1 MRNLL
6 KMISKRHKPHHYI
19 GLCLFGLLIIH
30 SLVFAGVG
38 QRRPDTRKEDSKVYL
53 LHADT
58 FRYKQFA
65 NQDAQVLNGNVRFR
79 HEAVLMFCDSAYFY
93 KNQNSFEAFGHV
105 RMEQGD
111 TLSLVGDY
119 LKYDGNSKIAE
130 VRYNVKMMHH
140 NSILLTDSL
149 NYDRLYDL
157 GYFFEGGK
165 LIDQDNVLTSDW
177 GEYSP
182 STREAIFNYNVK
194 LDNPKFVLTSDTLH
208 YNTLSKQAHIVG
220 PSNIVSGDTHI
231 YSESG
236 YYNTDTQQANL
247 FDRSVVMNKGSR
259 LTGDSLFYD
268 KYTGD
273 MHAFRNVIYEDK
285 INKHIL
291 EGHYCTYNEQNGKA
305 LVTDSALAKEFS
317 GGVDTMYVHAD
328 TFRVYTFNI
337 QTDSV
342 YRMLHAYY
350 HVRSYRT
357 DIQSVCDSLTYDT
370 RSARMVMY
378 DNPIVWNWG
387 QQLLGEEIHMFMNDS
402 TVDSVHVINQALLVE
417 RMDSVYYNQVTGR
430 LMKAFFDQGVLVQ
443 NQVIG
448 NVEVAYYPLDS
459 DSLIIGL
466 NRFQSS
472 ELRMF
477 MKEKKMSKMWSP
489 QSEGILYPLTLAPP
503 EENFLSNFVWF
514 DYIRPQNKDDIFEWR
529 AKKAG
534 TELKETVR
542 RQAPVQFLKNVKKKV
557 D

>member
-65 NQDAQVLNGNVRFR
+65 NQDAQVLNGNVQFR

-477 MKEKKMSKMWSP
+477 MKERKMSKMWSP

-503 EENFLSNFVWF
+503 EEIFLSNFVWF

>member
-220 PSNIVSGDTHI
+220 PSNIVSGDTHV

-273 MHAFRNVIYEDK
+273 MYAFRNVIYEDK

-317 GGVDTMYVHAD
+317 SGADTMYVHAD

-357 DIQSVCDSLTYDT
+357 DIQSVCDSLTYDS

-430 LMKAFFDQGVLVQ
+430 LMKAFFDQGALVQ

>member
-291 EGHYCTYNEQNGKA
+291 EGHYCT
-305 LVTDSALAKEFS
+305 
-317 GGVDTMYVHAD
+317 
-328 TFRVYTFNI
+328 
-337 QTDSV
+337 
-342 YRMLHAYY
+342 
-350 HVRSYRT
+350 
-357 DIQSVCDSLTYDT
+357 
-370 RSARMVMY
+370 
-378 DNPIVWNWG
+378 
-387 QQLLGEEIHMFMNDS
+387 
-402 TVDSVHVINQALLVE
+402 
-417 RMDSVYYNQVTGR
+417 
-430 LMKAFFDQGVLVQ
+430 
-443 NQVIG
+443 
-448 NVEVAYYPLDS
+448 
-459 DSLIIGL
+459 
-466 NRFQSS
+466 
-472 ELRMF
+472 
-477 MKEKKMSKMWSP
+477 
-489 QSEGILYPLTLAPP
+489 
-503 EENFLSNFVWF
+503 
-514 DYIRPQNKDDIFEWR
+514 
-529 AKKAG
+529 
-534 TELKETVR
+534 
-542 RQAPVQFLKNVKKKV
+542 
-557 D
+557 